1 MQQIYDL
8 HCHSTASDGALSPK
22 DLVLRAKEMGVT
34 TLALTDHDTVSGL
47 AEAQATAQE
56 LGMNFISGIEFSCT
70 WNKKTFH
77 IIGLNIDPAHPE
89 LLAGTHKL
97 QTIRSERA
105 QKISQKLEKQNIPG
119 VYEAILATAGS
130 GMITRTHF
138 ADFLLK
144 NNYVSTMQGAFDSY
158 LGQGKSAFVST
169 EWASLEDT
177 LHYINAAGGIAILAH
192 PLRYKMTA
200 SWMRRFLNAFK
211 AEGGLGIEVIT
222 GRTNPDEIRRSIH
235 FAKQFELHGSIGSD
249 FHTPKNPWV
258 ELGRL
263 APFPQNIKPVWQ
275 LFNQ

>member
-1 MQQIYDL
+1 MEQIYDL

-22 DLVLRAKEMGVT
+22 EVVLRAKEMGVT
-34 TLALTDHDTVSGL
+34 TLALTDHDTVTGL
-47 AEAQATAQE
+47 AEAQETAEE
-56 LGMNFISGIEFSCT
+56 LDINFIPGIEFSCT

-77 IIGLNIDPAHPE
+77 IIGLNINPSHPE

-97 QTIRSERA
+97 QSIRSERA
-105 QKISQKLEKQNIPG
+105 QKISQKLKKQNIPD
-119 VYEAILATAGS
+119 VYESILAEANS
-130 GMITRTHF
+130 NMITRTHF
-138 ADFLLK
+138 ANYLLK

-158 LGQGKSAFVST
+158 LGQGKTAFVST

-177 LHYINAAGGIAILAH
+177 LHYITAAGGIAILAH

-200 SWMRRFLNAFK
+200 SWMRRFLTAFK

-235 FAKQFELHGSIGSD
+235 FAKQFDLHGSIGSD

-263 APFPQNIKPVWQ
+263 ATFPENIKPVWR
-275 LFNQ
+275 LFNR

>member
-1 MQQIYDL
+1 MEQIYDL

-22 DLVLRAKEMGVT
+22 EVVLRAKEMGVT
-34 TLALTDHDTVSGL
+34 TLALTDHDTVTGL
-47 AEAQATAQE
+47 EEAQKTAEE
-56 LGMNFISGIEFSCT
+56 LDINFIPGIEFSCT

-77 IIGLNIDPAHPE
+77 IIGLNINPSHPE

-97 QTIRSERA
+97 QSIRSERA
-105 QKISQKLEKQNIPG
+105 QKISQKLKKQNIPD
-119 VYEAILATAGS
+119 VYESILAEANS
-130 GMITRTHF
+130 NMITRTHF
-138 ADFLLK
+138 ANYLLK

-158 LGQGKSAFVST
+158 LGQGKTAFVST

-177 LHYINAAGGIAILAH
+177 LHYITAAGGIAILAH

-200 SWMRRFLNAFK
+200 SWMRRFLTAFK

-235 FAKQFELHGSIGSD
+235 FAKQFDLHGSIGSD

-263 APFPQNIKPVWQ
+263 ATFPENIKPVWR
-275 LFNQ
+275 LFNR